1 MKERYRELLDVNPM
15 YKMGF
20 KILDEQQL
28 VNMLPT
34 YKNLLDKFEKY
45 RSHIE
50 KYSQYEK
57 KNGFDRQYNL
67 MFDNIFSIFGKR
79 GSGKTSA
86 IFSLREQIMN
96 KTGNDQDL
104 VLPIIIP
111 EIISEECD
119 VMEWCLA
126 IFEDEI
132 DKIEKK
138 IKANNELLNDSD
150 FFKNCR
156 FVQNNK
162 LRRSFTDAKMS
173 YFESGKID
181 YRADSIGAS
190 INRKATKMQSNYEF
204 TKKFSNFL
212 KELCITLKKI
222 SSNSNKEPLIYIM
235 FDDVDLT
242 PKIVIELLSTLMK
255 YLAYPN
261 VIVIIT
267 ADEQLIEK
275 VIYQNI
281 ASEYPVLRKERENA
295 YWDMV
300 DFDRFGFKTPK
311 PIEEDKIQSV
321 TNAYMNKILPPSS
334 RYYINIFNTCEEKK
348 EFIQRI
354 TREEDTISVERF
366 LREKVYKYQKSVK
379 NGETKRKEYDNFLYL
394 DQKKEKFIK
403 SYLMFFGNTSRQIA
417 NECLLVEELLEY
429 LGKINISDSTN
440 NQCRLKRFQQV
451 QLFIKNTLENV
462 KGILGEEENIDDFLS
477 KTFYLQK
484 ENWDYY
490 IDYEYVKEYY
500 KRQINGTVTHE
511 DTSLIIKNMTAIFHL
526 FFFLESIL
534 RKTEENLNGEKPRI
548 HGQRTLISFLDH
560 YSLGDVSLLKLDQS
574 DDRIS
579 HFLYEYSEILENPGF
594 LRQFNVNNYN
604 TVRQYLTFY
613 KDMKILDGSDDEKI
627 LDKMERIQKEH
638 PNWFKTLIRSIVLAF
653 SGAYCITRKELFI
666 YDEIASMNW
675 MGHNKEKLLK
685 KIQELIQEAI
695 KRQIFEENGEVLPN
709 LIFENK
715 GYIQDTINNLK
726 KTINQNKKYLVD
738 LNDMDTFY
746 NLLSSL
752 KDVMGVIGFEI
763 IEKFNKLVHKIDE
776 EMENDITIVNNR
788 RYVEIEKEIVESVYE
803 NLEEEYK
810 ELQENPN
817 NSMYYANVLESG
829 AMTIINLRDF
839 LFNAMEEDES
849 GKKAIDEMDK
859 NIKIYQKYLSGYYAG
874 VIAEKYNTPESFY
887 SIKNEEK
894 YYADIK
900 KIYDEIKEICKEN
913 IVKGDDKNK
922 EFKEYIYNIVENVIE
937 EYVYQIMKEAE

>member
-86 IFSLREQIMN
+86 IFSLREQLMN

-138 IKANNELLNDSD
+138 IKANSELLNDSD

-212 KELCITLKKI
+212 KELCITLKKTAGD
-222 SSNSNKEPLIYIM
+222 SKKEPLIYIM

-281 ASEYPVLRKERENA
+281 SSEYPVLRKERENTA
-295 YWDMV
+295 NFY
-300 DFDRFGFKTPK
+300 RYGFEQPRT
-311 PIEEDKIQSV
+311 IEEDRIQSV

-348 EFIQRI
+348 EFIQRT
-354 TREEDTISVERF
+354 TREDTISVERF
-366 LREKVYKYQKSVK
+366 LREKVYEYQKSVK
-379 NGETKRKEYDNFLYL
+379 NGEAQGNEYDNFLYL

-429 LGKINISDSTN
+429 LGKINTSGSTN

-462 KGILGEEENIDDFLS
+462 KGILGEEENIDEFLS

-500 KRQINGTVTHE
+500 KRQINEAVTYE

-534 RKTEENLNGEKPRI
+534 RKTEENLNEEKPRI

-560 YSLGDVSLLKLDQS
+560 YSSGDVSLLKLDQS

-579 HFLYEYSEILENPGF
+579 HFLYEYSDILENPGF
-594 LRQFNVNNYN
+594 LRQFSVNNYN

-613 KDMKILDGSDDEKI
+613 KNMKILDESDDEEV

-638 PNWFKTLIRSIVLAF
+638 PNWFKTLVKSIVLAF
-653 SGAYCITRKELFI
+653 SGAYCITKKELFI

-675 MGHNKEKLLK
+675 IGHNKEKLLK
-685 KIQELIQEAI
+685 KIQGLIQEAI
-695 KRQIFEENGEVLPN
+695 KRQIIEEDVENFSKQV
-709 LIFENK
+709 FENK
-715 GYIQDTINNLK
+715 EYIQEKINHIKNNIDQIQKYYIEMEDFDRLSVFEERLKDVIGVVGFEIVERFNKLIQKMKEEKGNNIKTIEDKEYIEVEK
-726 KTINQNKKYLVD
+726 KTIENIY
-738 LNDMDTFY
+738 
-746 NLLSSL
+746 
-752 KDVMGVIGFEI
+752 G
-763 IEKFNKLVHKIDE
+763 KLEAK
-776 EMENDITIVNNR
+776 
-788 RYVEIEKEIVESVYE
+788 
-803 NLEEEYK
+803 YK
-810 ELQENPN
+810 ELQEKPN
-817 NSMYYANVLESG
+817 NNSYYANMIEAG
-829 AMTIINLRDF
+829 IATIINLREF
-839 LFNAMEEDES
+839 LFNTMKEDES
-849 GKKAIDEMDK
+849 EKNVIDEINENTK
-859 NIKIYQKYLSGYYAG
+859 ECQIYLSKYYAG
-874 VIAEKYNTPESFY
+874 VIAEKHNTPESFS
-887 SIKNEEK
+887 SIKNTEES
-894 YYADIK
+894 YVDIK
-900 KIYDEIKEICKEN
+900 KIYDEIRNICKEN
-913 IVKGDDKNK
+913 IIQSNDKNK
-922 EFKEYIYNIVENVIE
+922 EFKEYMGSIVENVIK
-937 EYVYQIMKEAE
+937 EYLLRIL

>member
-20 KILDEQQL
+20 KILDEKQL

-86 IFSLREQIMN
+86 IFSLREQLMN

-138 IKANNELLNDSD
+138 IKANSELLNDSD

-212 KELCITLKKI
+212 EELCITLKKTAED
-222 SSNSNKEPLIYIM
+222 SKKEPLIYIM

-281 ASEYPVLRKERENA
+281 SSEYPVLRKERENTI
-295 YWDMV
+295 
-300 DFDRFGFKTPK
+300 GFYRYGFEK
-311 PIEEDKIQSV
+311 PRTIEEDRIQSV

-348 EFIQRI
+348 EFIQRT
-354 TREEDTISVERF
+354 TREDTISVERF
-366 LREKVYKYQKSVK
+366 LREKVYEYQKSVK
-379 NGETKRKEYDNFLYL
+379 NRETKGSEYDNFLYL
-394 DQKKEKFIK
+394 DQEKEKFIK

-417 NECLLVEELLEY
+417 NECLLVGELLEY
-429 LGKINISDSTN
+429 LGKINTSDSTN

-462 KGILGEEENIDDFLS
+462 KGILGEEENIDEFLS

-500 KRQINGTVTHE
+500 KRQINDAVTYE

-560 YSLGDVSLLKLDQS
+560 YSSGDVSLLKLDQS

-579 HFLYEYSEILENPGF
+579 HFLYEYSDILENPGF
-594 LRQFNVNNYN
+594 LRQFSVNNYN

-613 KDMKILDGSDDEKI
+613 KDMKILDGNDDEEV

-638 PNWFKTLIRSIVLAF
+638 PNWFKTLVRSIVLAF
-653 SGAYCITRKELFI
+653 SGAYCITKKELFI

-675 MGHNKEKLLK
+675 IGHNKEKLLK

-695 KRQIFEENGEVLPN
+695 KRQIIEEKSEDSPN

-715 GYIQDTINNLK
+715 GYIQKTINNLK
-726 KTINQNKKYLVD
+726 KIINGNKKYLIDVNNVEAFD
-738 LNDMDTFY
+738 DFLIN
-746 NLLSSL
+746 L
-752 KDVMGVIGFEI
+752 KDVVGVVGFEI
-763 IEKFNKLVHKIDE
+763 IEKFNELIQKINE
-776 EMENDITIVNNR
+776 KMENSITTIDDR
-788 RYVEIEKEIVESVYE
+788 PYVEIEKQIVDILYE
-803 NLEEEYK
+803 KLEEKYK
-810 ELQENPN
+810 ELQENSD
-817 NSMYYANVLESG
+817 NSFYYANVLESG
-829 AMTIINLRDF
+829 ATTIINLRDF
-839 LFNAMEEDES
+839 LFNTMEEDES
-849 GKKAIDEMDK
+849 GKKAIDEMNT
-859 NIKIYQKYLSGYYAG
+859 NIKTYQKYLSGYYAG
-874 VIAEKYNTPESFY
+874 VIAEKHNTPESFS
-887 SIKNEEK
+887 SIKNTEGS
-894 YYADIK
+894 YIDIK
-900 KIYDEIKEICKEN
+900 KIYDEIRSICGEN
-913 IVKGDDKNK
+913 SENVDEKNK
-922 EFKEYIYNIVENVIE
+922 EFKEYICNIVETVIE
-937 EYVYQIMKEAE
+937 EYLHQIMQEVE

>member
-86 IFSLREQIMN
+86 IFSLREQLMN

-138 IKANNELLNDSD
+138 IKANSELLNDSD

-212 KELCITLKKI
+212 KELCITLKKTAGD
-222 SSNSNKEPLIYIM
+222 SKKEPLIYIM

-281 ASEYPVLRKERENA
+281 SSEYPVLRKERENTA
-295 YWDMV
+295 NFY
-300 DFDRFGFKTPK
+300 RYGFEQPRT
-311 PIEEDKIQSV
+311 IEEDRIQSV

-348 EFIQRI
+348 EFIQRT
-354 TREEDTISVERF
+354 TREDTISVERF
-366 LREKVYKYQKSVK
+366 LREKVYEYQKSVK
-379 NGETKRKEYDNFLYL
+379 NGEAQGNEYDNFLYL

-429 LGKINISDSTN
+429 LGKINTSGSTN

-462 KGILGEEENIDDFLS
+462 KGILGEEENIDEFLS

-500 KRQINGTVTHE
+500 KRQINEAVTYE

-534 RKTEENLNGEKPRI
+534 RKTEENLNEEKPRI

-560 YSLGDVSLLKLDQS
+560 YSSGDVSLLKLDQS

-579 HFLYEYSEILENPGF
+579 HFLYEYSDILENPGF
-594 LRQFNVNNYN
+594 LRQFSVNNYN

-613 KDMKILDGSDDEKI
+613 KNMKILDESDDEEV

-638 PNWFKTLIRSIVLAF
+638 PNWFKTLVKSIVLAF
-653 SGAYCITRKELFI
+653 SGAYCITKKELFI

-675 MGHNKEKLLK
+675 IGHNKEKLLK
-685 KIQELIQEAI
+685 KIQGLIQEAI
-695 KRQIFEENGEVLPN
+695 KRQIIEEDVENFSKQV
-709 LIFENK
+709 FENK
-715 GYIQDTINNLK
+715 GYIQEKINHIKNNIDQIQKYYIEMEDFDRLSVFEERLKDVIGVVGFEIVERFNKLIQKMKEEKGNNIKTIEDKEYIEVEK
-726 KTINQNKKYLVD
+726 KTIENIY
-738 LNDMDTFY
+738 
-746 NLLSSL
+746 
-752 KDVMGVIGFEI
+752 G
-763 IEKFNKLVHKIDE
+763 KLEAK
-776 EMENDITIVNNR
+776 
-788 RYVEIEKEIVESVYE
+788 
-803 NLEEEYK
+803 YK
-810 ELQENPN
+810 ELQEKPN
-817 NSMYYANVLESG
+817 NNSYYANMIEAG
-829 AMTIINLRDF
+829 IATIINLREF
-839 LFNAMEEDES
+839 LFNTMKEDES
-849 GKKAIDEMDK
+849 EKNVIDEINENTK
-859 NIKIYQKYLSGYYAG
+859 ECQIYLSKYYAG
-874 VIAEKYNTPESFY
+874 VIAEKHNTPESFS
-887 SIKNEEK
+887 SIKNTEES
-894 YYADIK
+894 YVDIK
-900 KIYDEIKEICKEN
+900 KIYDEIRNICKEN
-913 IVKGDDKNK
+913 IIQSNDKNK
-922 EFKEYIYNIVENVIE
+922 EFKEYMGSIVENVIQ
-937 EYVYQIMKEAE
+937 EYLLRIL

>member
-86 IFSLREQIMN
+86 IFSLREQLMN

-138 IKANNELLNDSD
+138 IKANSELLNDSD

-212 KELCITLKKI
+212 KELCITLKKTAGD
-222 SSNSNKEPLIYIM
+222 SKKEPLIYIM

-281 ASEYPVLRKERENA
+281 ASEYPVLRKERENTA
-295 YWDMV
+295 GLY
-300 DFDRFGFKTPK
+300 RYGFEK
-311 PIEEDKIQSV
+311 PRTIEEDRIQSV

-334 RYYINIFNTCEEKK
+334 RYYINIFDTCEEKK
-348 EFIQRI
+348 EFIQRT
-354 TREEDTISVERF
+354 TREDTISVERF
-366 LREKVYKYQKSVK
+366 LREKVYEYQKSVK
-379 NGETKRKEYDNFLYL
+379 NGEAQGNEYDNFLYL
-394 DQKKEKFIK
+394 DKKKEKFIK

-429 LGKINISDSTN
+429 LGKINTSGSTN

-462 KGILGEEENIDDFLS
+462 KGILGEEENIDEFLS

-500 KRQINGTVTHE
+500 KRQINGTLTYE

-594 LRQFNVNNYN
+594 LRQFSVYNYN
-604 TVRQYLTFY
+604 MVRQYLTFY
-613 KDMKILDGSDDEKI
+613 KNMKILDESDDEEV
-627 LDKMERIQKEH
+627 LDKMEKIQKEH
-638 PNWFKTLIRSIVLAF
+638 PNWFKTLVRSIVLAF
-653 SGAYCITRKELFI
+653 SGAYCITKKELFI

-675 MGHNKEKLLK
+675 IGHNKEKLLK
-685 KIQELIQEAI
+685 KIQGLIQEAI
-695 KRQIFEENGEVLPN
+695 KRQIVEEKIEDSPN

-726 KTINQNKKYLVD
+726 KIINGNKKYLIDVNNVEVFD
-738 LNDMDTFY
+738 DFLI
-746 NLLSSL
+746 SL
-752 KDVMGVIGFEI
+752 KDVVGVVGFEI
-763 IEKFNKLVHKIDE
+763 IEKFNALIQKINE
-776 EMENDITIVNNR
+776 KMENSITTINNR
-788 RYVEIEKEIVESVYE
+788 QYVEIEKEIVEILCE
-803 NLEEEYK
+803 KLEEKYK
-810 ELQENPN
+810 ELQENPD
-817 NSMYYANVLESG
+817 NSFYYANMLESG
-829 AMTIINLRDF
+829 ATAIINLRDF
-839 LFNAMEEDES
+839 LFNTMEEDES
-849 GKKAIDEMDK
+849 GKKAIDEMNT

-874 VIAEKYNTPESFY
+874 IIAEKHNTPESFS
-887 SIKNEEK
+887 SIKNTEES
-894 YYADIK
+894 YVDIK
-900 KIYDEIKEICKEN
+900 KIYDEIRNICGEN
-913 IVKGDDKNK
+913 SGKVDEKNK
-922 EFKEYIYNIVENVIE
+922 EFKEYICKIVENVIE
-937 EYVYQIMKEAE
+937 EYLHQIMQEVE